1 MSGGI
6 VKLVATGEQDA
17 WLTGK
22 PEVSFYRSM
31 YRKYTHYAN
40 NVERQI
46 IQGSP
51 SAGGMSTIRF
61 EKKGDLLSYVYFT
74 ATDNNGSIVTN
85 LDWTKVFDKFELLIG
100 GQVVDTQDMEYMTD
114 IEPVTGAYNYSQ
126 RVLNYNSSTVNNQ
139 KATFLPL
146 KFFFC
151 KDWSVCIPLVALQF
165 HDVEIRI
172 TWSAYLNNYLISY
185 DTYSVA
191 APTVATIPGTGT
203 AVTAANPVTTNGLA
217 ATSFTISPTSGSLT
231 TDIVQPFTFTAGV
244 GQLIPGMTF
253 GSIGGQTATVSNV
266 AYTTGSTTAGS
277 FYACF
282 GSAPTAG
289 TYNPT
294 PKSPASY
301 STTTQTTI
309 TIAGS
314 VVTATGQ
321 TVYPGVTLSGLTAGN
336 GLRVN
341 STIPSASFTTTLG
354 TGVVATIS
362 AITTYASTGA
372 SATVTLTL
380 GGAAITSGVTIAA
393 TAATITPN
401 YPVVN
406 LLIASGSGTI
416 ASGMSILG
424 VGSGA
429 TLSSYLNIPT
439 VNTVYSSTILSV
451 NVSNIFQTS
460 TSSAADTWF
469 ESCLVGVGGLTFLPT
484 TYLAGV
490 ITQSGGISDA
500 GSTLTTTGATT
511 AALSYASGTLSTA
524 ATLGGALFQTA
535 AMQKTAGA
543 VLSNAYVSASS
554 AGSSITLQYTASTS
568 ATAIPRYCQFAIIP
582 QNFLAVGQ
590 VGSPSQLVVDD
601 NSFTTINMQ
610 KITGTGIAV
619 GQEVVGLAY
628 TGPVVVSRII
638 ATGGT
643 IASGTG
649 TATFEVTFPRQSS
662 ASSTTTGASTA
673 VFFIDPTLSLGIGV
687 TASPITGGNPTYAS
701 LQFQSWAN
709 FIYLDQ
715 GERDWFA
722 KEKHDLL
729 VTQVQRTIMSTNPTQ
744 ELALAQPIKFIAFPA
759 VSYSQIYANGTGS
772 VTASNYQFKTQINGV
787 DGGDSK
793 PLPHWVDVPQY
804 YNTPFGYMHGSGNQV
819 ANVAIISFCL
829 DTSKHQPT
837 GTLNFSR
844 LDTYRIVTPPLLTN
858 GVLGLAPAI
867 NYPATYLY
875 AVNYNVLRIMQGTG
889 GLLYAS

>member
-217 ATSFTISPTSGSLT
+217 ATSFNFSLAVLT
-231 TDIVQPFTFTAGV
+231 TDYVQTVNFSNAV
-244 GQLIPGMTF
+244 GQLIPGMQFTNF
-253 GSIGGQTATVSNV
+253 TGSITATVASV
-266 AYTTGSTTAGS
+266 TYTTGSTTAGTCIVS
-277 FYACF
+277 FA
-282 GSAPTAG
+282 SAPTVG
-289 TYNPT
+289 TIALT
-294 PKSPASY
+294 AKSPTSY
-301 STTTQTTI
+301 SSSASSTVTIASTAITGAGVYTGVALSTI
-309 TIAGS
+309 TAGAAVCVNS
-314 VVTATGQ
+314 IVTGFTVGLTGSQVAVVTAI
-321 TVYPGVTLSGLTAGN
+321 TAY
-336 GLRVN
+336 
-341 STIPSASFTTTLG
+341 AAAG
-354 TGVVATIS
+354 T
-362 AITTYASTGA
+362 
-372 SATVTLTL
+372 SATVTITV
-380 GGAAITSGVTIAA
+380 GSGTSGSGNLLA
-393 TAATITPN
+393 TATGVFTPN
-401 YPVVN
+401 YPIVN
-406 LLIASGSGTI
+406 LLIASASGTI
-416 ASGMSILG
+416 ASGMNILG

-429 TLSSYLNIPT
+429 SLASQAIPT
-439 VNTVYSSTILSV
+439 VNTVYSSTLIAV
-451 NVSNIFQTS
+451 NYSSSIFT
-460 TSSAADTWF
+460 TVANATTPNTYF
-469 ESCLVGVGGLTFLPT
+469 ASCLVGVGGLTFLPT

-511 AALSYASGTLSTA
+511 AALTYANGTLSTA

-543 VLSNAYVSASS
+543 VLSNAYVSASV
-554 AGSSITLQYTASTS
+554 AATSITLQYTASTS
-568 ATAIPRYCQFAIIP
+568 ATAIPQYCQFAIIP
-582 QNFLAVGQ
+582 QNFVAVGQ

-662 ASSTTTGASTA
+662 AGSTTTGASTA